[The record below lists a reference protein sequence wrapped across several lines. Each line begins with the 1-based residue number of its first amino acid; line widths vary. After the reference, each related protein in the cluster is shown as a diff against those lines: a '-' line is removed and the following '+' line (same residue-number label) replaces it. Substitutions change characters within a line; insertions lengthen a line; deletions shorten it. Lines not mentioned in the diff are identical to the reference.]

1 MLNLNMLSYVIFVY
15 VMLFCYLKVWATF
28 LFLYWLPVFTNAL
41 NSLLQIA
48 STPGGLK
55 MALPASMTQ
64 AVGGADRV
72 DGRRNSGGY
81 ESGKREEDRMR
92 GDLMRGGRAERSS
105 ASMLN
110 ADGEENG
117 YEDEDIVRGGTESA
131 LPLPLPLPLS
141 AVDAGGVDMDDDEV
155 LRILSLLEGEGDG
168 EGVQEGDGEGDDTMV
183 EAETLTEAE
192 IELLRRSIA
201 ADDAE
206 DWREERGGSDL
217 DPARQLQQRL
227 KKAYSRSKNNRGRGG
242 STIGADV
249 FEVVDSSS
257 RVRDIRKSRLSSP
270 PPSLPSSRSIFSAPL
285 TETTAGSRNLRST
298 VPVAGGAL
306 TVAEA
311 LEALKRP
318 FPSPQKDRTRGG
330 GGVSFSQPIGAVFD
344 TNTRLRTMAESPS
357 GTSYSGEEID
367 RAIR

>member
-1 MLNLNMLSYVIFVY
+1 MLYLNMLSYVIFVY
-15 VMLFCYLKVWATF
+15 VMLFCYLQVWATA

-64 AVGGADRV
+64 AVGGADRL

-81 ESGKREEDRMR
+81 ESGKREEDPMR
-92 GDLMRGGRAERSS
+92 EEDRMRGGRAVRSS

-110 ADGEENG
+110 ADGEDG
-117 YEDEDIVRGGTESA
+117 DEDGDIVRGGIESA
-131 LPLPLPLPLS
+131 LPLPLPLS

-168 EGVQEGDGEGDDTMV
+168 EGGQEGERDGEGDDTKV

-201 ADDAE
+201 ADDA

-227 KKAYSRSKNNRGRGG
+227 KKDYSRSKNNRGRG

-285 TETTAGSRNLRST
+285 TETTESSRNLRST

-344 TNTRLRTMAESPS
+344 TNSRLRTMAESPS

>member
-1 MLNLNMLSYVIFVY
+1 
-15 VMLFCYLKVWATF
+15 
-28 LFLYWLPVFTNAL
+28 
-41 NSLLQIA
+41 
-48 STPGGLK
+48 

-81 ESGKREEDRMR
+81 ESGKREEDRIR
-92 GDLMRGGRAERSS
+92 GDLMRGGRAVRSS

-110 ADGEENG
+110 ADGEDG
-117 YEDEDIVRGGTESA
+117 HEDEDIVRGGIESA
-131 LPLPLPLPLS
+131 LPLPLP

-155 LRILSLLEGEGDG
+155 LRILSLLEGEG
-168 EGVQEGDGEGDDTMV
+168 EGDGEGGEEGDGEGYDTKV

-192 IELLRRSIA
+192 IELLSRSIA

-227 KKAYSRSKNNRGRGG
+227 KKAYSRSKNNRGRG